1 MMVPCAW
8 MCICLVE
15 GRREAGMNSKMERG
29 REERRGRAD
38 LLDGGARL
46 EDVGLARDV
55 ERPDLKGGSKEEGG
69 MGWV

>member
-1 MMVPCAW
+1 
-8 MCICLVE
+8 
-15 GRREAGMNSKMERG
+15 MNSKMERG

-55 ERPDLKGGSKEEGG
+55 ERPDLKGGSKEEEGG